1 MSFNGWA
8 NYHTW
13 NVALYIQNEYSL
25 YKTARGCDTYQ
36 DFLNWSGLEGTVTG
50 DGVSWT
56 DPDLDIQELD
66 EMIQDL

>member
-13 NVALYIQNEYSL
+13 NVALYIQNEYGL

-36 DFLNWSGLEGTVTG
+36 DFLNWSGLEGTVTD

-56 DPDLDIQELD
+56 DPALDTDELD